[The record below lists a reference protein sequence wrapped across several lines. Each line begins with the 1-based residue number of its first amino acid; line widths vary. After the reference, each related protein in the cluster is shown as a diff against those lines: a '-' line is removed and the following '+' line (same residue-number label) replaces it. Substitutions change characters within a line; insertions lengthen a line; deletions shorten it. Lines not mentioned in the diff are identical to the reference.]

1 MDARNS
7 FFNNISPNKTF
18 STNKSTYFTHF
29 LPLYFLIPYIIE

>member
-18 STNKSTYFTHF
+18 STNKSTYS
-29 LPLYFLIPYIIE
+29 LIFFHSTS